1 MVPAVT
7 VAPLEVGDREA
18 ARVLFAGS
26 ARALELLERSYDTTL
41 ECRALAA
48 LERGRLAG
56 VVLYGVVAG
65 AANTASVLWIVVH
78 PDCRRRGI
86 GGRLLLGALD
96 EMDVEGARL
105 VVAELPGEAETRA
118 AEALLAAHGFALE
131 GEVPDYVRDGVALR
145 IYRSQ
150 RR

>member
-1 MVPAVT
+1 MVPPVT

-18 ARVLFAGS
+18 ARVLLAGS
-26 ARALELLERSYDTTL
+26 TRAMELLERSYDTTP

-48 LERGRLAG
+48 LEGGRLAG
-56 VVLYGVVAG
+56 VVLYGTVAG
-65 AANTASVLWIVVH
+65 AANTASVLWIIVH
-78 PDCRRRGI
+78 PECRRRGI
-86 GGRLLLGALD
+86 GGRLLHSALG

-118 AEALLAAHGFALE
+118 AEALLAVHGFALE
-131 GEVPDYVRDGVALR
+131 GQVPDYVRDGVALR